1 MRNDIIAEIK
11 TARAEAQTK
20 ANAYVGLTSM
30 RYDYWR
36 AITAIA
42 AYDEAL
48 AMLEQGTEQQ
58 IPDMAAT
65 ALADFEYA
73 RDDDPTATEMTLA
86 VADGRRDALNTVV
99 DLMDRRADL

>member
-20 ANAYVGLTSM
+20 ANAYENLTSK

-36 AITAIA
+36 AVSAIY
-42 AYDEAL
+42 AYDDAL
-48 AMLEQGTEQQ
+48 TMFERGTQDY
-58 IPDMAAT
+58 IPDMATT
-65 ALADFEYA
+65 AIADFERA
-73 RDDDPTATEMTLA
+73 RDSDTDGMTLA

-99 DLMDRRADL
+99 DLMDGGRTE